1 MKFTIS
7 IALISTFNLFHVL
20 TAQKLKTSKK
30 LVYQIAMK
38 EIGTCWAE
46 NCYSETQV
54 CHNEECEACKTGCF
68 ESNPVEAITLIG
80 KKGVETTV
88 SPRKYCMKKC
98 RSEGRCQK
106 KKDLPK
112 SCKKCK
118 KSCFREAIEG
128 SDSMRKF
135 VVECKPF
142 CDDVCWGPAWKTES
156 CSECVTQ
163 NCAGELFK
171 N

>member
-1 MKFTIS
+1 MKFFIS
-7 IALISTFNLFHVL
+7 RIFVVLLSTSNLFQ
-20 TAQKLKTSKK
+20 AQKLKTSKK

-38 EIGTCWAE
+38 EIGTCWSQT
-46 NCYSETQV
+46 CYSPTQV
-54 CHNEECEACKTGCF
+54 CYNEECEACKTECF
-68 ESNPVEAITLIG
+68 DSNPIEPTLTG
-80 KKGVETTV
+80 KNGVEKTV
-88 SPRKYCMKKC
+88 SPRKYCMKTC
-98 RSEGRCQK
+98 RSEGRCQS

-118 KSCFREAIEG
+118 KNCFREAIES

-142 CDDVCWGPAWKTES
+142 CDDVCWGPAWKTEA